1 MNIIVTG
8 AGGFLG
14 RNLANGLL
22 SKGHK
27 VRNFSR
33 RNHLPLQAMG
43 VETICGD
50 LQNASE
56 VMAAFQGIDAVFHVA
71 SRVGIWG
78 DYDEYY
84 RTNVVGTGNVIKACR
99 ANGITKLIY
108 TSTPSV
114 VFDGNDILRADE
126 TKPYALKF
134 YNDYSRTKT
143 LAEQKVLQANDET
156 LSTVALRPHQIIGP
170 DDPHL
175 VPRLVNAAKRGRLK
189 IVGTGKNLVDVTY
202 IQNAVEAHLL
212 AFEKLSPQSSVAG
225 QAYFIGQER
234 PVVLWDFINKI
245 LTRYNLSP
253 ITKRVPEKVAL
264 NMGAL
269 FEAWYRFF
277 KINGEPPMTR
287 FVALQFSRSH
297 YFSHEKA
304 KNDFGYDPKIS
315 IEQALDLTTER
326 GINASE

>member
-14 RNLANGLL
+14 RNLAAALF

-27 VRNFSR
+27 VWNFSR
-33 RNHLPLQAMG
+33 KHHPQLQAMG
-43 VETICGD
+43 IETLCGN
-50 LQNASE
+50 LQNAAD
-56 VMAAFQGIDAVFHVA
+56 VMTAFKGMDVVFHVA

-78 DYDEYY
+78 EYDDYY
-84 RTNVVGTGNVIKACR
+84 RTNVIGTENVINACR
-99 ANGITKLIY
+99 AHGITKLIY

-114 VFDGNDILRADE
+114 VFDGHDICGADE
-126 TKPYALKF
+126 TKPYSQKF
-134 YNDYSRTKT
+134 YNYYSETKT
-143 LAEQKVLQANDET
+143 IAEQMVLKANDEK

-175 VPRLVNAAKRGRLK
+175 VPRLVNAAKLGRLK
-189 IVGTGKNLVDVTY
+189 IVGSGKNLVDVTY
-202 IQNAVEAHLL
+202 IQNAVDAHVL
-212 AFEKLSPQSSVAG
+212 AFEKLSPQSRVAG

-234 PVVLWDFINKI
+234 PVVLWDFINEI
-245 LTRYNLSP
+245 LARHNLP
-253 ITKRVPEKVAL
+253 KITKKVPSGLAF
-264 NMGAL
+264 NIGL
-269 FEAWYRFF
+269 FFESWYRFF

-287 FVALQFSRSH
+287 FVSLQFSRSH

-315 IEQALDLTTER
+315 IEQALDLIVR
-326 GINASE
+326 R